1 VGEVGGPGT
10 LRQSIEACR
19 IGGHIALIG
28 VLTDIGGE
36 APTAT
41 LMRRQQRL
49 RGLIVG
55 SRRHQKGL
63 VRALDAL
70 PIRPVIDRTSPL
82 AETADAFRY
91 EMSGAHFGKIC
102 LDI

>member
-1 VGEVGGPGT
+1 
-10 LRQSIEACR
+10 LS
-19 IGGHIALIG
+19 
-28 VLTDIGGE
+28 
-36 APTAT
+36 
-41 LMRRQQRL
+41 
-49 RGLIVG
+49 IVG

-70 PIRPVIDRTSPL
+70 PIRPVIDRTCPL

-91 EMSGAHFGKIC
+91 EMSGARFGKIC